1 MIISAGFILASTFVD
16 LLLIAVAVVLSI
28 VLHELAHGWV
38 ALWNGD
44 PTAKLSGRLTLNPVK
59 HFNPIGFLM
68 LLACGFGFAKPVPV
82 NPYNFKHRK
91 RGIITVALAGVT
103 LNFLLAFACSGL
115 MLLMYVLMARFAQND
130 IAVSIFSVFQQFFSL
145 MMTINLSL
153 CFFNL
158 LPLCPLDGFRVV
170 EGFTRYNNPITKF
183 LREYGTYILI
193 ALVGLGLVVDLFHMP
208 IYFDVLG
215 MYIITARD
223 AVIKLFMMI
232 WGVG

>member
-1 MIISAGFILASTFVD
+1 MLIAAGFILASTFVD

-68 LLACGFGFAKPVPV
+68 LLVCGFGFAKPVPV

-103 LNFLLAFACSGL
+103 LNFLLAFVSSGL
-115 MLLMYVLMARFAQND
+115 MLLMYVFMARFAQND
-130 IAVSIFSVFQQFFSL
+130 IAVSICSVFAQFFSL

-193 ALVGLGLVVDLFHMP
+193 ALVGLGMVVDLFRMP
-208 IYFDVLG
+208 VYFDVLG